1 MVTRAVAVGVR
12 KQTRSPGDGG
22 NVPKLERALAKGFGQ
37 EALRLE
43 AGTSKSEEGRSRG
56 IPALGR
62 HSRRIDRGA
71 QSGRPPS
78 GRAVESTPAELQSV
92 TLLRTQLRHCEALT
106 SPLAGFVAFPL
117 TRRKPRD
124 RIWALER
131 GR

>member
-1 MVTRAVAVGVR
+1 MVTRTVDAGVR
-12 KQTRSPGDGG
+12 NETRSPGYGG
-22 NVPKLERALAKGFGQ
+22 NVPKLESALAKGFGQ

-43 AGTSKSEEGRSRG
+43 AGTSKGEEGRSRG

-62 HSRRIDRGA
+62 HSRCIARGA
-71 QSGRPPS
+71 QNGRPLS